1 MVECDGLKVLDFGV
15 MVYGGGCRAYVD
27 GGVVAQGAG

>member
-1 MVECDGLKVLDFGV
+1 MGLRFEVLGSGV
-15 MVYGGGCRAYVD
+15 MVYGGGCRIYVD